1 MSDRRQ
7 ELGYFVKEAQESD
20 SQMETK
26 VNAVPKSARPLSL
39 RLPHP
44 FVLLLGVVGLAAV
57 LTWIIPAGEYQ
68 RRTDAATGREVV
80 VAGTYARVEA
90 APIGPKAALL
100 AVPRGIIAGADV
112 IITILF
118 VGGAFALLDATGA
131 LARLVASLVGRTRRP
146 RTVVIAI
153 SLAFATLGAL
163 ENMHEEIIAL
173 IPVLVV
179 LSRGLGFGSVTA
191 LAMSVGAAVVGSAF
205 GPTNPFQTGIAL
217 RFAELPPMTIPVVRF
232 GLLVGAVAVWIA
244 WTLMM
249 AARDDVRQ
257 AGAQPTEVRATR
269 RDGLLLALVI
279 VPFIPYVIGVL
290 RFDWGFNELSA
301 LFLIAGFAVGLASGR
316 DLTATAKDFIKGM
329 EAMLGAALFVG
340 IARAISLVL
349 TDGRVLD
356 TIVHSLAIPLG
367 RLSGSAAA
375 LMMIPLQAVLH
386 VPVVSVSGQAVLTMP
401 IMAPLSDL
409 LGISRDAAVI
419 AYQTG
424 AGLMDMLVPTS
435 GALLAM
441 LLGAGVGYGRWL
453 RFAVPGALLV
463 AVVGAIGVLLTA

>member
-1 MSDRRQ
+1 M
-7 ELGYFVKEAQESD
+7 
-20 SQMETK
+20 
-26 VNAVPKSARPLSL
+26 NAALKTAWPLSL

-57 LTWIIPAGEYQ
+57 LTWLIPAGEYQ

-90 APIGPKAALL
+90 APVGPKAALL

-112 IITILF
+112 LITILF
-118 VGGAFALLDATGA
+118 VGGAFALLEATGA
-131 LARLVASLVGRTRRP
+131 LARLVAALVGRARRP
-146 RTVVIAI
+146 RIVVIAI
-153 SLAFATLGAL
+153 SVAFATLGAL
-163 ENMHEEIIAL
+163 ENMYEEIIAL
-173 IPVLVV
+173 VPVLVV

-191 LAMSVGAAVVGSAF
+191 LAMSLGAAVVGGAF

-217 RFAELPPMTIPVVRF
+217 RFAELPPLTIPVVRF
-232 GLLVGAVAVWIA
+232 GLLLGAVAVWIA
-244 WTLMM
+244 WTLAM

-257 AGAQPTEVRATR
+257 EVDPPTAARATN

-279 VPFIPYVIGVL
+279 IPFIPYVIGVL

-340 IARAISLVL
+340 IARAISIVL
-349 TDGRVLD
+349 ADGHVLD
-356 TIVHSLAIPLG
+356 TIVYSLAIPLAH
-367 RLSGSAAA
+367 LSGSGAA
-375 LMMIPLQAVLH
+375 LTMIPMHAVLH

-424 AGLMDMLVPTS
+424 AGLADMIVPTN

-441 LLGAGVGYGRWL
+441 LLNAGVGYGRWL

-463 AVVGAIGVLLTA
+463 ATIGAIGVVLTA